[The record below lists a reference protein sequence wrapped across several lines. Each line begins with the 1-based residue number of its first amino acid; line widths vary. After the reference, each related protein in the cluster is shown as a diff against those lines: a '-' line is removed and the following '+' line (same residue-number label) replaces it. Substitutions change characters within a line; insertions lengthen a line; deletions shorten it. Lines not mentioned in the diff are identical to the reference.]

1 MRADKG
7 LGALQAVSTFRDEA
21 LVQGQQAENTGLSII
36 LTSVHSVGRGFRLE
50 EVNHKDQELSALP
63 RPAHAEGDHTK
74 RKRVT
79 VLALGQWLRVLHR
92 DEAGH
97 TLYTEGL
104 SNRNDFID
112 KEWEGARLRGLGKP
126 RTFKR

>member
-1 MRADKG
+1 MRAGKG
-7 LGALQAVSTFRDEA
+7 LGALQAVSNFRHKA
-21 LVQGQQAENTGLSII
+21 LVQGQQADNTEVSII

-74 RKRVT
+74 RKWVT
-79 VLALGQWLRVLHR
+79 VLALGQWLRVLHG

-97 TLYTEGL
+97 TEYTEVFPTEMTL
-104 SNRNDFID
+104 LTKN
-112 KEWEGARLRGLGKP
+112 GKVQD
-126 RTFKR
+126 